1 MIRKTLTAAALVA
14 GLTAGAAGPALAEHG
29 HFVIREDRDG
39 QTHCRYIAQGQTAKD
54 PEQGDPGAHKFHHN
68 VHLGAPGSD
77 EHGTDF
83 DKAGHEDDWTDEE
96 GQHDGRCDDTVEQ
109 RGSKAANQ

>member
-1 MIRKTLTAAALVA
+1 MIRKTVAAAAIVA
-14 GLTAGAAGPALAEHG
+14 GLTAGAAGPALAAHG

-54 PEQGDPGAHKFHHN
+54 PLAGDPGAHQFHDN
-68 VHLGAPGSD
+68 VHLGRPGSD

-83 DKAGHEDDWTDEE
+83 DKALVETD
-96 GQHDGRCDDTVEQ
+96 RCDTVNE
-109 RGSKAANQ
+109 RGSTPSDQ